1 MPATVARS
9 VHDMHMDQRRFEVL
23 GVGILF
29 ACSGAV
35 FILATRDVAP
45 AWMVLGVVLVLVGF
59 GCALVSLFGL
69 PEAIRH
75 WRPGRDARGRDP
87 EDDDASR

>member
-1 MPATVARS
+1 V
-9 VHDMHMDQRRFEVL
+9 HMDQRRFEVL

-29 ACSGAV
+29 ACSGTV

-45 AWMVLGVVLVLVGF
+45 AYMLLGVVLVLVGF
-59 GCALVSLFGL
+59 ACALASLFGL
-69 PEAIRH
+69 PEAIRG

-87 EDDDASR
+87 DDRDGSG